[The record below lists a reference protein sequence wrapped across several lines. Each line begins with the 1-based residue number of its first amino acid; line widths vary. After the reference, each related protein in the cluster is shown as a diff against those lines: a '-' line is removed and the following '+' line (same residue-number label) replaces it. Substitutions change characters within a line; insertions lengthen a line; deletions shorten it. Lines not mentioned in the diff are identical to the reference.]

1 MDLKNMCMSSVF
13 SKRHRLSVNT
23 CADALK
29 SLSTAAELAG
39 VQFNFIIKA
48 FATARKFTT
57 QVCGSTVGQPQF
69 YRWAIVGSQRW
80 AIVELLVG
88 ETLGQ

>member
-1 MDLKNMCMSSVF
+1 
-13 SKRHRLSVNT
+13 
-23 CADALK
+23 
-29 SLSTAAELAG
+29 